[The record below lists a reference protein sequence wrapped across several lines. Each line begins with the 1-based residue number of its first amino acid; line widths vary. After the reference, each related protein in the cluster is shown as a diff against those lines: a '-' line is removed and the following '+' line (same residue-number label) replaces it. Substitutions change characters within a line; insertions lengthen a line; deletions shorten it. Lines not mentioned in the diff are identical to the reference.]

1 MSLSCSMLETSR
13 GRSSSDAALLHQLL
27 ERVGAVLPASLPC
40 AIFVLCFKSSGSSAL
55 GAGSLG
61 SLKIQDF
68 LAVCRGRGSC

>member
-40 AIFVLCFKSSGSSAL
+40 AIFVLRFKSSGSSAL